1 MVQTMKGNMK
11 YIFMTS
17 VLGILIGMI
26 LATYI
31 YKSPQGRVIEGT
43 IPCSSSVNMECE
55 NYQ

>member
-1 MVQTMKGNMK
+1 MKGNMK

-26 LATYI
+26 LATYL